1 MLANSVAAFGQ
12 NSGAGVAGAIDRG
25 LARKERKNLL
35 ELDRQA
41 HAASIASAEGIEQQQ
56 AERDYLGNGYS
67 LISGLPKEQQQA
79 AYGEWYQGAQQ
90 KGFDLTGVHTPEQYS
105 EQTLNLMGFGSGA
118 ALGAQGANKKT
129 QFIPG
134 SSIITQ
140 DENGQYYQGGLVQ
153 RGDQLEEVRV
163 PITAEA
169 LVSDLGQ
176 TAEDQAN
183 TKVTTHQNLSNID
196 ISEHGAKKDI
206 DIDTAGDIAQSTARG
221 GDRADREKADI
232 SRARDLGKGLPA
244 LRRSMSILQSVKT
257 GGFAKAKLAATNFF
271 GITGADAGE
280 LSRNL
285 GRGILGQ
292 LKEVFGA
299 QFTDNEG
306 RRLEDIEAN
315 FGQSAEANMRLIAGV
330 ILAAED
336 AIRVGI
342 DAANAAGDTREAEY
356 LESLLT
362 KEFDAAGYV
371 DEFLGGETPTQ
382 LNENGRA
389 SIGDVVGGSPAPA
402 SAPAAAVPAAAQAP
416 AQAAPAAAP
425 APATTYTVGQIV
437 EHNGKSYRVTGGDLN
452 DPVVELVE

>member
-1 MLANSVAAFGQ
+1 MLAGSVAAFGQ

-41 HAASIASAEGIEQQQ
+41 HAASIESAQGIEQQQ

-79 AYGEWYQGAQQ
+79 AYGEWYKGAQQ
-90 KGFDLTGVHTPEQYS
+90 KGFDLNGVHTPEQYS
-105 EQTLNLMGFGSGA
+105 EQTLNLMGFGSGQ
-118 ALGAQGANKKT
+118 ALGAQGAKGSK
-129 QFIPG
+129 FISG

-140 DENGQYYQGGLVQ
+140 DEDGQYYQSGLVQ
-153 RGDQLEEVRV
+153 NGDTFSEVRV
-163 PITAEA
+163 PITAES
-169 LVSDLGQ
+169 LVSKLGQ
-176 TAEDQAN
+176 SAEDQAT
-183 TKVTTHQNLSNID
+183 TKVNTAQDLS
-196 ISEHGAKKDI
+196 DI
-206 DIDTAGDIAQSTARG
+206 DINEHAAIQGINIDTADDIAESSARG

-271 GITGADAGE
+271 GITGADEGE

-315 FGQSAEANMRLIAGV
+315 FGKSAEANMRLIAGV

-336 AIRVGI
+336 AIKVGI
-342 DAANAAGDTREAEY
+342 KAARDAGDTGEAEY
-356 LESLLT
+356 LESLLS

-371 DEFLGGETPTQ
+371 DEFLGGEAPTQ

-389 SIGDVVGGSPAPA
+389 AIGDVVGGSPAPA
-402 SAPAAAVPAAAQAP
+402 PAPAPAQAAPAAAQAP
-416 AQAAPAAAP
+416 AQAAPAAP
-425 APATTYTVGQIV
+425 AAATTYTVGQII